1 MEQPGYEK
9 RGYLHEDFHLF
20 HLCDA
25 MREPVDWHYHTFH
38 KLCVYLGGDAIRYGI
53 EGRSYALEP
62 GDLILVPQGCVHR
75 PEVEPGAAY
84 ERMLLYLSPEFL
96 RRSSTEEAPLETCFL
111 QAAEDFRFVV
121 RTGARNAS
129 LLEPLRA
136 LEREKQSPGFGQQML
151 ERALLYQLLIA
162 LTRGMQEQALLKKA
176 ATLDIRM
183 ICPLHGPVWRKN
195 IGWFIDKYVHWAT
208 YKPEQQAVVIA
219 YASVYGGTEN
229 AANILACRLREQ
241 GVQVE
246 MFDTSVTP
254 ASYIL
259 AAAFRFSHV
268 VLAAPTYN
276 GGVFVTMENLLHDL
290 TAHGLKGRRA
300 AYIENG
306 SWAPTSARGMQKLLE
321 PLNWETAADTVTL
334 RSALRQGQ
342 QEDLERM
349 AMQLAESVKA

>member
-121 RTGARNAS
+121 RTGARNAAGAGKTK
-129 LLEPLRA
+129 PRLRA
-136 LEREKQSPGFGQQML
+136 ADAGTGAFIS
-151 ERALLYQLLIA
+151 ASHCTH
-162 LTRGMQEQALLKKA
+162 TRHAGAGA
-176 ATLDIRM
+176 AV
-183 ICPLHGPVWRKN
+183 CQRK
-195 IGWFIDKYVHWAT
+195 
-208 YKPEQQAVVIA
+208 
-219 YASVYGGTEN
+219 
-229 AANILACRLREQ
+229 
-241 GVQVE
+241 
-246 MFDTSVTP
+246 
-254 ASYIL
+254 
-259 AAAFRFSHV
+259 
-268 VLAAPTYN
+268 
-276 GGVFVTMENLLHDL
+276 
-290 TAHGLKGRRA
+290 
-300 AYIENG
+300 
-306 SWAPTSARGMQKLLE
+306 
-321 PLNWETAADTVTL
+321 
-334 RSALRQGQ
+334 RSR
-342 QEDLERM
+342 
-349 AMQLAESVKA
+349 

>member
-136 LEREKQSPGFGQQML
+136 LERAKQSPGFGQQML
-151 ERALLYQLLIA
+151 ERALYISFS
-162 LTRGMQEQALLKKA
+162 
-176 ATLDIRM
+176 
-183 ICPLHGPVWRKN
+183 LHS
-195 IGWFIDKYVHWAT
+195 HA
-208 YKPEQQAVVIA
+208 
-219 YASVYGGTEN
+219 
-229 AANILACRLREQ
+229 ACRSRRCRLPAQ
-241 GVQVE
+241 VQS
-246 MFDTSVTP
+246 M
-254 ASYIL
+254 
-259 AAAFRFSHV
+259 R
-268 VLAAPTYN
+268 
-276 GGVFVTMENLLHDL
+276 
-290 TAHGLKGRRA
+290 
-300 AYIENG
+300 
-306 SWAPTSARGMQKLLE
+306 KLLPFAVSGE
-321 PLNWETAADTVTL
+321 PPD
-334 RSALRQGQ
+334 
-342 QEDLERM
+342 
-349 AMQLAESVKA
+349 

>member
-25 MREPVDWHYHTFH
+25 MREPIDWHYHTFH

-136 LEREKQSPGFGQQML
+136 LERAP
-151 ERALLYQLLIA
+151 AC
-162 LTRGMQEQALLKKA
+162 
-176 ATLDIRM
+176 AT
-183 ICPLHGPVWRKN
+183 
-195 IGWFIDKYVHWAT
+195 A
-208 YKPEQQAVVIA
+208 
-219 YASVYGGTEN
+219 
-229 AANILACRLREQ
+229 
-241 GVQVE
+241 
-246 MFDTSVTP
+246 
-254 ASYIL
+254 
-259 AAAFRFSHV
+259 RF
-268 VLAAPTYN
+268 PT
-276 GGVFVTMENLLHDL
+276 
-290 TAHGLKGRRA
+290 
-300 AYIENG
+300 
-306 SWAPTSARGMQKLLE
+306 
-321 PLNWETAADTVTL
+321 
-334 RSALRQGQ
+334 
-342 QEDLERM
+342 
-349 AMQLAESVKA
+349 

>member
-136 LEREKQSPGFGQQML
+136 LERAKQSPGFGQQML

-162 LTRGMQEQALLKKA
+162 LTRGMQEQALPFASASAVDEKIA
-176 ATLDIRM
+176 AILQYLASHLTEKIS
-183 ICPLHGPVWRKN
+183 
-195 IGWFIDKYVHWAT
+195 ID
-208 YKPEQQAVVIA
+208 
-219 YASVYGGTEN
+219 
-229 AANILACRLREQ
+229 
-241 GVQVE
+241 
-246 MFDTSVTP
+246 D
-254 ASYIL
+254 L
-259 AAAFRFSHV
+259 AARFYISKYHMMRRFRAQTGYTIHAYLVGKRLMLAREKISAGVPVMEAACQCGFGDYSSFSRAYRRKFGH
-268 VLAAPTYN
+268 AP
-276 GGVFVTMENLLHDL
+276 
-290 TAHGLKGRRA
+290 
-300 AYIENG
+300 
-306 SWAPTSARGMQKLLE
+306 SSAR
-321 PLNWETAADTVTL
+321 
-334 RSALRQGQ
+334 
-342 QEDLERM
+342 
-349 AMQLAESVKA
+349 